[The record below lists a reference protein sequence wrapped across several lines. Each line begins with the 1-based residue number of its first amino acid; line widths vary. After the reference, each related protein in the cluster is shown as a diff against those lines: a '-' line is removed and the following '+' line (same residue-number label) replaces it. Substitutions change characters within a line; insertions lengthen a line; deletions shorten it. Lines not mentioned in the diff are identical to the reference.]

1 MNRLGPRVDFKEMEG
16 LFSKSASRRGIFR
29 SDPLDRDLRARVRLD
44 LDLILRV
51 HLGSHRWSPTR
62 ARGGGARPP
71 AALLR
76 GGGAEARRS
85 SPQMALQDSIRPDF
99 RSRERA

>member
-1 MNRLGPRVDFKEMEG
+1 MQNWRIWTVVSNFIKLRGLGEKNKTLLEFLLDRLGPWVDFKEMEG

-51 HLGSHRWSPTR
+51 HLGSH
-62 ARGGGARPP
+62 G
-71 AALLR
+71 
-76 GGGAEARRS
+76 
-85 SPQMALQDSIRPDF
+85 
-99 RSRERA
+99 